1 MHGFPISAFNRT
13 HTFQTHVKL
22 RPDPVSL
29 QSPLLIAVHPL
40 QHNPSC
46 QSERN
51 QLVRAD
57 TTNRNKRHSIM
68 FSGTVF
74 MDNFKQYLCLEH

>member
-1 MHGFPISAFNRT
+1 MAW
-13 HTFQTHVKL
+13 
-22 RPDPVSL
+22 L
-29 QSPLLIAVHPL
+29 QSPAHAAVHLL
-40 QHNPSC
+40 QRNPSC

-57 TTNRNKRHSIM
+57 TTNRNKRHSTM
-68 FSGTVF
+68 FRGTGF